1 MGSGTKEMPH
11 SSRFLTQALGPAIAA
26 LAGLTAC
33 LGQGKAPEII
43 TGSEAQVVIVADLD
57 SSPNPLAKSHCAQF
71 GKRPRLSDTSPAA
84 DNHLSGWATGTKV
97 FSYTYEC
104 Y

>member
-1 MGSGTKEMPH
+1 MPH
-11 SSRFLTQALGPAIAA
+11 SSRFLTKALGPAIAI
-26 LAGLTAC
+26 LASLTAC

-43 TGSEAQVVIVADLD
+43 TRSEAGVVILADLD

-71 GKRPRLSDTSPAA
+71 GKRPRLSDTFPAA

-97 FSYTYEC
+97 FSYTFEC
-104 Y
+104 H

>member
-11 SSRFLTQALGPAIAA
+11 NSRFLTKALGPAIVA

-57 SSPNPLAKSHCAQF
+57 SSPNPLPKSHCAQF
-71 GKRPRLSDTSPAA
+71 GKRPRLRDTFPAA
-84 DNHLSGWATGTKV
+84 DNHLGGWATGTKV
-97 FSYTYEC
+97 FSYIFEC
-104 Y
+104 H